1 MTVDT
6 DGTYLV
12 RNGTPYSLH
21 SEFVSIKLDNSLQRS
36 QDLLFAFPKL
46 YSNFHFIK
54 LCVCLVMKNSEIA
67 VSSIS
72 KSKLTGVP
80 FVTMTGCELL
90 TLII

>member
-21 SEFVSIKLDNSLQRS
+21 SEFVSIKLDNSLERS

-46 YSNFHFIK
+46 YKFLLDQVMRMFGNEK
-54 LCVCLVMKNSEIA
+54 LRNS
-67 VSSIS
+67 
-72 KSKLTGVP
+72 
-80 FVTMTGCELL
+80 CE
-90 TLII
+90 